1 MDNREFVVIVDDVV
15 QKIFSV
21 PSDSKSAVV
30 KEVTGLSDIEVGTK
44 YNPATQGFYCDLQDS
59 PSAEI

>member
-1 MDNREFVVIVDDVV
+1 MDNREFVVIVDGMV

-30 KEVTGLSDIEVGTK
+30 KEVTGLSDIEVGSK
-44 YNPATQGFYCDLQDS
+44 YNPATQGFYCDLENI
-59 PSAEI
+59 PNEGI